1 VRVLGPEHFG
11 LIAFSQA
18 VMAYFVTLND
28 YGFNLSAT
36 RELAICRNDRRLKS
50 ELYFSVMAI
59 KVSLCLL
66 SLLTLSAIVLY
77 VPKFHANSAV
87 FYASFLIVVGNMLF
101 PIWFFQGIEKLYW
114 ISVVNLAAGAGFTIA
129 TFLFVRTSADFVMAA
144 FIQAGGRLLAGL
156 LGVIIVFSSEDLE
169 IRWPTFAQ
177 IWDRLAEG
185 WHLFL
190 SQISVS
196 LFISSITVAL
206 GLLRGMTEV
215 GYFSAA
221 NKILNVAQ
229 AVMSAIGQSMYP
241 HVCSLAS
248 RSREAAIIYLRKAML
263 LIGNLSLAGGVLMF
277 AFAVPIVHVAM
288 GPKYMAAVPVLRL
301 MSMIPFVCAMNN
313 IYGTQAMLNFGMK
326 REFTRTVIF
335 SGLICLVLLLPLA
348 FWFGAPGAAASS
360 LLFEFVQ
367 TATLGIILY
376 RKGIQLLPVKSVAN

>member
-1 VRVLGPEHFG
+1 
-11 LIAFSQA
+11 
-18 VMAYFVTLND
+18 
-28 YGFNLSAT
+28 
-36 RELAICRNDRRLKS
+36 
-50 ELYFSVMAI
+50 
-59 KVSLCLL
+59 
-66 SLLTLSAIVLY
+66 
-77 VPKFHANSAV
+77 
-87 FYASFLIVVGNMLF
+87 
-101 PIWFFQGIEKLYW
+101 
-114 ISVVNLAAGAGFTIA
+114 
-129 TFLFVRTSADFVMAA
+129 
-144 FIQAGGRLLAGL
+144 
-156 LGVIIVFSSEDLE
+156 
-169 IRWPTFAQ
+169 
-177 IWDRLAEG
+177 
-185 WHLFL
+185 
-190 SQISVS
+190 
-196 LFISSITVAL
+196 
-206 GLLRGMTEV
+206 MTEV